1 MQPLKVNH
9 TRRNSNSNSNSNS
22 SSNGSGNGVS
32 GQQEGWYGNASTAK
46 RRTDAGASHDHRLLQ
61 RLHLLL
67 SLLSQRL
74 GLGSLE
80 MWQAHRLGSQ
90 RFQCV
95 GQHELSLQWHRIP
108 DKTQVCHDPYFHT
121 QPQPQPHTHS
131 HTHSHSHTHATHL
144 DSAKRWR

>member
-1 MQPLKVNH
+1 M
-9 TRRNSNSNSNSNS
+9 
-22 SSNGSGNGVS
+22 S
-32 GQQEGWYGNASTAK
+32 GQQEAWYGTASTAK

-80 MWQAHRLGSQ
+80 VWQAHRLGSQ

-95 GQHELSLQWHRIP
+95 GQHELSLQGHRIP

-121 QPQPQPHTHS
+121 QAQAQPQPQPQPQIHAHKHTD
-131 HTHSHSHTHATHL
+131 TDTHATHL